1 MLSPVALRRLRLF
14 ARVGY
19 VVVVLL
25 ATLTHLD
32 FDPDPGRAAMRLQ
45 RALHW
50 ALQGSDVVDAARN
63 VALFA
68 GFGVIWL
75 ITSPDGH
82 PWRRVGWITLLGSFL
97 SFTVEIVQLFSQ
109 SRTSSINDIATNTV
123 GAFLGAA
130 TIVVMVLVLRNVRPA
145 RTTIGF
151 PLYPVAGAY
160 AAAVATDIFAPF
172 YGRERIYSTGSSIYD
187 RLTYALFMKG
197 HFSDRP
203 VLSLFDLVAGMPAGF
218 LTVVALAELGMSYGA
233 ACVLTIVLGAVGS
246 VGLEIAHGIAGQMI
260 QPSAM
265 TSHTISIALGALI
278 AWRGAPA
285 ALRRFGRKRTIVA
298 ILLVASAVLLA
309 VWNWRPFQFHLNEVV
324 IRRQLSLPHLTPL
337 GLMSGEV
344 DLFGVA
350 DLIRQFSLYI
360 ALGVLLAVWP
370 LRQRGWLA
378 FVLPAMYLAV
388 VLEVGQLF
396 VVGRTFDVTDII
408 TQCAAAAVGYVIVRR
423 AGWGVV
429 GTVLDGAPSGT
440 RPQIIY
446 PLSPGESRSHRR
458 GSRHAGRWADD

>member
-1 MLSPVALRRLRLF
+1 MLSTVALKRLRLL

-25 ATLTHLD
+25 ATLTHLN
-32 FDPDPGRAAMRLQ
+32 FDPDPGRALMRLD
-45 RALHW
+45 RAMHW
-50 ALQGSDVVDAARN
+50 ALSGSDVIDAARN

-68 GFGVIWL
+68 GFGVVWW
-75 ITSPDGH
+75 ITSPADRQ
-82 PWRRVGWITLLGSFL
+82 WRRVGWITILGFFL
-97 SFTVEIVQLFSQ
+97 SCSVEIVQLFSQ
-109 SRTSSINDIATNTV
+109 SRTSSINDIATNTL
-123 GAFLGAA
+123 GASLGAA
-130 TIVVMVLVLRNVRPA
+130 AIVAMVLVLRKVRPV

-160 AAAVATDIFAPF
+160 AMAVATDIFAPF
-172 YGRERIYSTGSSIYD
+172 YGRERIYSPGSSLHD
-187 RLTYALFMKG
+187 RLSYALSMMG
-197 HFSDRP
+197 GFSSRP
-203 VLSLFDLVAGMPAGF
+203 VLSLFDLAAGMPAGF
-218 LTVVALAELGMSYGA
+218 LAVVALAELGMSYGA
-233 ACVLTIVLGAVGS
+233 ACVLTIVLGVAGS

-260 QPSAM
+260 QPAAM
-265 TSHTISIALGALI
+265 TSHSISIVLGALI

-309 VWNWRPFQFHLNEVV
+309 VWNWRPFVFHLDGIV
-324 IRRQLSLPHLTPL
+324 ISRQLSAPHLTPL

-344 DLFGVA
+344 DLFGVM
-350 DLIRQFSLYI
+350 DLIRQFSLYL

-388 VLEVGQLF
+388 VLELGQLF
-396 VVGRTFDVTDII
+396 VVGRTFDITDII

-429 GTVLDGAPSGT
+429 GIVLDGPRDAT

-446 PLSPGESRSHRR
+446 PLAPGESRAHRR
-458 GSRHAGRWADD
+458 SSHSAG

>member
-1 MLSPVALRRLRLF
+1 MLSPLALRRLRAF

-19 VVVVLL
+19 VVVILL
-25 ATLTHLD
+25 ATLTHLN
-32 FDPDPGRAAMRLQ
+32 FDPDPGRTAMRLE

-50 ALQGSDVVDAARN
+50 ALRGSDVVDAARN

-75 ITSPDGH
+75 ITSAADH
-82 PWRRVGWITLLGSFL
+82 PWRRVGWITLLGFL
-97 SFTVEIVQLFSQ
+97 LSCTVEFVQLFSI
-109 SRTSSINDIATNTV
+109 SRTSSINDIATNTA

-130 TIVVMVLVLRNVRPA
+130 VIVVMVLVLKRVRPA
-145 RTTIGF
+145 RSTIGF

-160 AAAVATDIFAPF
+160 AVAVATDIFAPF
-172 YGRERIYSTGSSIYD
+172 YGRERMYSPGDSIHD
-187 RLTYALFMKG
+187 RLAYALQLMG
-197 HFSDRP
+197 GLSQRP
-203 VLSLFDLVAGMPAGF
+203 WLSLFDLVAGAPAGF
-218 LTVVALAELGMSYGA
+218 LAVMAFAELGMSYGA
-233 ACVLTIVLGAVGS
+233 ACVLTMLLGTAAS
-246 VGLEIAHGIAGQMI
+246 VGLEIAHGIAGQRI
-260 QPSAM
+260 Q
-265 TSHTISIALGALI
+265 LGAMVSHAIAISLGAAI

-285 ALRRFGRKRTIVA
+285 ALRRIGARRTIVA
-298 ILLVASAVLLA
+298 ILLVASAALLA
-309 VWNWRPFQFHLNEVV
+309 AWNWRPFEFHLNGAV
-324 IRRQLSLPHLTPL
+324 IQAQLSLPHLTPL

-350 DLIRQFSLYI
+350 DLIRQFSLYL

-378 FVLPAMYLAV
+378 FVLPAVYLAII
-388 VLEVGQLF
+388 LELGQLF
-396 VVGRTFDVTDII
+396 VVGRTFDVTDIL

-429 GTVLDGAPSGT
+429 GTVLDGGGSGK

-446 PLSPGESRSHRR
+446 PLSPGESRSHRHAH
-458 GSRHAGRWADD
+458 RHAGQG

>member
-1 MLSPVALRRLRLF
+1 MLSPVAVRRLRIF

-19 VVVVLL
+19 VVVVFL
-25 ATLTHLD
+25 ATLTHLN
-32 FDPDPGRAAMRLQ
+32 FDPDPGRAMMRLG
-45 RALHW
+45 RAMHW
-50 ALQGSDVVDAARN
+50 ALRGSDVVDAARN

-68 GFGVIWL
+68 GFGVVWL
-75 ITSPDGH
+75 VTSPPDR
-82 PWRRVGWITLLGSFL
+82 PWRRVGWIAFLGFLLSC
-97 SFTVEIVQLFSQ
+97 TVEFGQLFSQ

-130 TIVVMVLVLRNVRPA
+130 VIVALVLVLRRVRPA

-151 PLYPVAGAY
+151 PLYPIAGAY
-160 AAAVATDIFAPF
+160 AMAVATDIFAPF
-172 YGRERIYSTGSSIYD
+172 YGRERIYSAGNSIHD
-187 RLTYALFMKG
+187 RLTYALYMRGSFA
-197 HFSDRP
+197 DRP
-203 VLSLFDLVAGMPAGF
+203 VLSPFDLVAGMPAGF
-218 LTVVALAELGMSYGA
+218 LFVVALAELGMSYGA
-233 ACVLTIVLGAVGS
+233 ACVLTIVIGAVGS
-246 VGLEIAHGIAGQMI
+246 VGLEITHGIAGQMI
-260 QPSAM
+260 QPGAM
-265 TSHTISIALGALI
+265 TSHAIAIALGAVV
-278 AWRGAPA
+278 AWLGAPA
-285 ALRRFGRKRTIVA
+285 ALSRFGRKRTIVA

-309 VWNWRPFQFHLNEVV
+309 VWNWRPFEFHLNEAV

-337 GLMSGEV
+337 GLMSGEI
-344 DLFGVA
+344 DLYGVA

-378 FVLPAMYLAV
+378 FVLPAIYLAV

-408 TQCAAAAVGYVIVRR
+408 TQCAAVAVGYVMVRR

-429 GTVLDGAPSGT
+429 GTVLDAPSSGT

-446 PLSPGESRSHRR
+446 PLSPGESRT
-458 GSRHAGRWADD
+458 GSGLKP

>member
-1 MLSPVALRRLRLF
+1 MLSPVALRRLRVF

-25 ATLTHLD
+25 ATLTHLH
-32 FDPDPGRAAMRLQ
+32 FDPDPRHAALRLE

-50 ALQGSDVVDAARN
+50 ALRGSDVVDAARN

-68 GFGVIWL
+68 GFGVVWL
-75 ITSPDGH
+75 VTSPADR
-82 PWRRVGWITLLGSFL
+82 PWRTTAWITLLGFFL
-97 SFTVEIVQLFSQ
+97 SCAVEFVQLFSE
-109 SRTSSINDIATNTV
+109 SRMSSINDVTTNTI

-130 TIVVMVLVLRNVRPA
+130 VIVTMVLVLRKVRPV

-151 PLYPVAGAY
+151 PLYPIAGAY
-160 AAAVATDIFAPF
+160 AAAVAADIFAPF
-172 YGRERIYSTGSSIYD
+172 YGRERIYSPGSSIHD
-187 RLTYALFMKG
+187 RLTYALAMRG
-197 HFSDRP
+197 NFSDRP
-203 VLSLFDLVAGMPAGF
+203 ILSPFDLVAGMPAGF
-218 LTVVALAELGMSYGA
+218 LAVVALAELGMSYGA

-246 VGLEIAHGIAGQMI
+246 VVLEIVHGIGGQMI
-260 QPSAM
+260 QPAAM

-285 ALRRFGRKRTIVA
+285 AIRRFRRKRTIVA
-298 ILLVASAVLLA
+298 LLLLASAILLA
-309 VWNWRPFQFHLNEVV
+309 VWNLRPFVFHLNDLW

-337 GLMSGEV
+337 GLMSGEI

-350 DLIRQFSLYI
+350 DLVRQFSLYLS
-360 ALGVLLAVWP
+360 LGVLLAVWP
-370 LRQRGWLA
+370 LRLRGWVA
-378 FVLPAMYLAV
+378 FVLPAIYLAV
-388 VLEVGQLF
+388 VLELGQLF

-408 TQCAAAAVGYVIVRR
+408 TQCAAAAVGYVMVRR

-429 GTVLDGAPSGT
+429 GTVLGASSNEA

-446 PLSPGESRSHRR
+446 PLSPTESRSHRR
-458 GSRHAGRWADD
+458 TPHHAGRWADE

>member
-1 MLSPVALRRLRLF
+1 MFSPVALRRLRIF

-25 ATLTHLD
+25 ATLTHLN
-32 FDPDPGRAAMRLQ
+32 FDPDPGRTMMRLH

-50 ALQGSDVVDAARN
+50 ALRGSDVVDAARN

-68 GFGVIWL
+68 GFGVVWL
-75 ITSPDGH
+75 ITSPADR
-82 PWRRVGWITLLGSFL
+82 PWSRVGWITLLGFL
-97 SFTVEIVQLFSQ
+97 LSCTVEIVQLFSE
-109 SRTSSINDIATNTV
+109 SRTSSINDIATNTF
-123 GAFLGAA
+123 GALLGAA
-130 TIVVMVLVLRNVRPA
+130 AIVVMVLVLRRVRPA

-151 PLYPVAGAY
+151 PLYPIAGAY
-160 AAAVATDIFAPF
+160 AMAVATDIFAPF
-172 YGRERIYSTGSSIYD
+172 YGRERIYSTGNSIHD
-187 RLTYALFMKG
+187 RLTYALYMMG
-197 HFSDRP
+197 GLSDRP
-203 VLSLFDLVAGMPAGF
+203 AISLFDLVAGMPAGF
-218 LTVVALAELGMSYGA
+218 LVVVALAELGMSWGA
-233 ACVLTIVLGAVGS
+233 ACLLTIVLGAAGS

-260 QPSAM
+260 QPGAM
-265 TSHTISIALGALI
+265 ISHTISIALGALI

-285 ALRRFGRKRTIVA
+285 ALRRFVRKRSLVL
-298 ILLVASAVLLA
+298 ILLVASASLLA
-309 VWNWRPFQFHLNEVV
+309 VWNWRPFLFHMNELV
-324 IRRQLSLPHLTPL
+324 IRRQLSPEHLTPL

-344 DLFGVA
+344 DLFGVT

-388 VLEVGQLF
+388 VLELGQLF

-429 GTVLDGAPSGT
+429 GTVLDSASSGT

-446 PLSPGESRSHRR
+446 PLAPGESRTHRR
-458 GSRHAGRWADD
+458 SSRPAG